1 MELVAM
7 EYTALSEAE
16 QADFSDAEGTVAAYL
31 TQ

>member
-16 QADFSDAEGTVAAYL
+16 QADFSDAEGTLAWQR
-31 TQ
+31 T